1 MEPPTIR
8 LLPEGGPRA
17 VAGLKQLDTTIQVE
31 LNPESGEQAEFRRR
45 TLVEIVTA
53 DRIFMGPVL
62 NRTEMTLSVDIEH
75 VLDRERLRA
84 MQAIWG
90 LDAD

>member
-1 MEPPTIR
+1 
-8 LLPEGGPRA
+8 
-17 VAGLKQLDTTIQVE
+17 
-31 LNPESGEQAEFRRR
+31 
-45 TLVEIVTA
+45 
-53 DRIFMGPVL
+53 MGPVL